1 VGGIFCDLSKAF
13 DYDNHDILLVKLKFY
28 GVRGHTFNLFA
39 SYLKSRYQRVI
50 TGTSV
55 SNIYFSEWHEVKRG
69 VPQGSILGPL
79 FFLLYINPSA
89 LSDGHCPHAAR
100 SHSFVYISTS

>member
-13 DYDNHDILLVKLKFY
+13 DFVNHDILIAKLKFY
-28 GVRGHTFNLFA
+28 GVRGHTFNLIA

-50 TGTSV
+50 TRTSG

-69 VPQGSILGPL
+69 VPQESILGPL
-79 FFLLYINPSA
+79 
-89 LSDGHCPHAAR
+89 
-100 SHSFVYISTS
+100 